1 MTNIITPQKLAE
13 DVLRAYEMEGGLITR
28 FEFHN
33 TSNFRSKHRISI
45 DGTIDVY
52 LIMHYEYRTAAQYR
66 ITLQVWEDKWSI
78 KSDGYLDEVNIEYS
92 NETHKAPTTF
102 MILKSWAELFV
113 DEVLKLK
120 TAEGHGFIV
129 D

>member
-1 MTNIITPQKLAE
+1 MSNMITPQQLAQ
-13 DVLRAYEMEGGLITR
+13 DVLRAYERQDGMITKV
-28 FEFHN
+28 EFHN
-33 TSNFRSKHRISI
+33 ASNFRSKRRVNI

-66 ITLQVWEDKWSI
+66 ITLQVWDDKWQI
-78 KSDGYLDEVNIEYS
+78 KSEGFLDEVNIEY
-92 NETHKAPTTF
+92 NNDTHKAPTTF

-113 DEVLKLK
+113 DEVLRLK
-120 TAEGHGFIV
+120 TVEGHGFIA